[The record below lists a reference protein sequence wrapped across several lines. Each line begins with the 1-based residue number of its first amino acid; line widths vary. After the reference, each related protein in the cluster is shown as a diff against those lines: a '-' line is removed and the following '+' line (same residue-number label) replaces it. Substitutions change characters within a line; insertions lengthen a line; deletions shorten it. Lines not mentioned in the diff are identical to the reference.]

1 MPVRAVVARGCVSP
15 ARRRGR
21 RACRSHRSCRLAL
34 AGALTAALLA
44 ASASPAHAPASSTST
59 TSTFTA
65 SADAAVNKTEPRA
78 HRGRQRW
85 LWVGGAGEWRSYVR
99 FRIHGLTGKVRQAT
113 LLLHTQHSP
122 RLRLEVRVA
131 LRRRDGWR
139 ERDIRRATAP
149 RVGAVAAAWHRSRRA
164 ARTLAV
170 DVTRAVRRNR
180 VLDLVLTG
188 TSRRPLRMFSREA
201 GTGAPRLRVE
211 VKPRPRR
218 ARRRPPAPGPSAP
231 RPVAPSAGAA
241 RPDVPGSAAPQTAVP
256 AVGGVEPL
264 SPGPTPIADD
274 AVLITAAEIAAGPM
288 TGPAWIALKA
298 SADAPPGPAAIA
310 DQDSNHDVA
319 TLAAALVAARTGLSE
334 YFAKAQAGIAAAI
347 GTESG
352 GRVLALARNLA
363 SYVIAADVIDLRAT
377 DPALDARFRSWLAAV
392 RTEVL
397 AGETLVSVHETQ
409 ATNWGTMAGA
419 SRAAADAY
427 LGDTTDLDRTATVF
441 RGWLGDR
448 SAYAGFVYDN
458 DLSWQAD
465 PSAPVGVNPPGA
477 VVGGLLVDGATPE
490 DMRRG
495 CPLTVPP
502 CHTIYAWEGL
512 QGALVQAAILSR
524 HGYDAWNWG
533 DRGLLRAS
541 SFLARLDAAYGG
553 WWATGDDS
561 WQPWLINH
569 VYGTSFPATAPAE
582 PGKVMGWTD
591 WLYGG

>member
-1 MPVRAVVARGCVSP
+1 MPPRAVVARSCLPP
-15 ARRRGR
+15 ARRRSSNVR
-21 RACRSHRSCRLAL
+21 RSHGLHRIGL
-34 AGALTAALLA
+34 AGLLTVALLA
-44 ASASPAHAPASSTST
+44 VLASPGRAQSSS

-85 LWVGGAGEWRSYVR
+85 LWVGGAGHWRSYVR
-99 FRIHGLTGKVRQAT
+99 FRIRGIAGTVRRAT
-113 LLLHTQHSP
+113 LVLHTRHSP
-122 RLRLEVRVA
+122 RLVLQVRVA
-131 LRRRDGWR
+131 LRRRGGWR

-149 RVGAVAAAWHRSRRA
+149 RVGAVEAAWHRSRRA
-164 ARTLAV
+164 APTLAI

-180 VLDLVLTG
+180 ILDLVLTG
-188 TSRRPLRMFSREA
+188 RSRRPLRLFSREA
-201 GTGAPRLRVE
+201 AGRAPRLRVE
-211 VKPRPRR
+211 VKPRRR
-218 ARRRPPAPGPSAP
+218 QTRRPRPPRPGAGAKPVGPSIGAPSSGAAQPNAPSAAQAVGPDVGVAP
-231 RPVAPSAGAA
+231 RPPG
-241 RPDVPGSAAPQTAVP
+241 PGPGS
-256 AVGGVEPL
+256 G
-264 SPGPTPIADD
+264 D
-274 AVLITAAEIAAGPM
+274 AVLISAAEIAAAPM
-288 TGPAWIALKA
+288 AGSAWLALKA
-298 SADAPPGPAAIA
+298 AADAPLGPAAIA

-319 TLAAALVAARTGLSE
+319 TLAAALVAARTGLAE
-334 YFAKAQAGIAAAI
+334 YRAKAQAGIAAAI
-347 GTESG
+347 GTETG
-352 GRVLALARNLA
+352 GRVLALARNLS
-363 SYVIAADVIDLRAT
+363 SYVVAADVIHLRDT

-397 AGETLVSVHETQ
+397 AGETLVGVHETQ

-419 SRAAADAY
+419 SRAAVDAY
-427 LGDTTDLDRTATVF
+427 LGDTADLARSATVF

-448 SAYAGFVYDN
+448 SAYAGFVFDS

-502 CHTIYAWEGL
+502 CHTPYAWEGL
-512 QGALVQAAILSR
+512 QGAFVQGAILAR
-524 HGYDAWNWG
+524 QGYDAWNWG
-533 DRGLLRAS
+533 ARGLLRAA

-569 VYGTSFPATAPAE
+569 VYGTSFPTVAPAP

-591 WLYGG
+591 WLYGA